1 MSPSR
6 DKRDSWFSRRHGSY
20 ISISTKQ
27 LRHPGAQYARMT
39 LESYN
44 IAGVL
49 GFNEKE
55 KKPKYWGERGIAGE
69 QDYKCF
75 CKTVKSRVR
84 TATYQ
89 ANIYAHKTGRFSAIN
104 QGTLIC
110 SIIYNAFLIDLQLPK
125 ADLNRPHCQYQ
136 GTLKIDALLRH
147 YTALLRYSNDNS
159 VRYSP
164 FVYLVSPFSMSA
176 ATQSTKSTT
185 SIQTIIATYSPR
197 QPHWRPCSLH
207 AAALVNEAGLQ
218 EDDRHIPIVALSRQ
232 SRAA

>member
-1 MSPSR
+1 M
-6 DKRDSWFSRRHGSY
+6 WCCVH
-20 ISISTKQ
+20 T
-27 LRHPGAQYARMT
+27 
-39 LESYN
+39 
-44 IAGVL
+44 
-49 GFNEKE
+49 
-55 KKPKYWGERGIAGE
+55 
-69 QDYKCF
+69 DYKCF

-164 FVYLVSPFSMSA
+164 FVYLASPFSMSA

-197 QPHWRPCSLH
+197 EPHWRPCSLH

-232 SRAA
+232 SRAAWWFSNGPRHRAWCGYWLGLPPRLKTQHPLMTLACIFGAQLKAIIWTD